1 MRFGL
6 VHRIMTDAL
15 AVLGLLA
22 LVTSGE
28 LHRGITIAIVLGLGL
43 ALATPERWQDHRFM
57 RRVGVLAPLGLLAMQ
72 VGRLGVGAAVLP
84 LAVEFAAGL
93 QVVRLATRRGAA
105 HDQQVVVLALLHLIA
120 GTVLGG
126 GITYGLCFIGFLI
139 VAPGALV
146 LSHLRREVEGN
157 YRQGARDRTGLPV
170 DVPRILRSRRVIGR
184 QFLLFTC
191 LLSVPIFLFTA
202 VLFVMFPRVGLSLL
216 LLNHGRPERMIGFSD
231 KVDLGGV
238 GKLRSDPT
246 IAMRV
251 EPSDLAQDP
260 PLRIAL
266 YLRGTAFDQYDGR
279 SWSRTNAQRGPADMN
294 GSAVRIRRSPDVFQD
309 KRLTIDLEPIDPP
322 VVFMPHDAV
331 ALRLLGRG
339 VSVIGQ
345 STTVLAGPE
354 GEFKYV
360 SAEDRGLRY
369 EVFLAGKN
377 EAPARALSATERAR
391 YLTLPPGLPPR
402 VADLAKSWTESATTT
417 HAKAAAV
424 EARLRTDYRYDLE
437 SPSGAE
443 GNPLDHFLFESKRG
457 HCEFYSTAMA
467 VLLRTQGVP
476 TRNVTGFVGGTF
488 NRFGRY
494 YAVRQGDAHSWV
506 EVFLDGQGWLRFDPD
521 PARQRRAPERDHW
534 CPGVHARLRRSGGAA
549 LEPQRR
555 RLRPQATG
563 LLVPNGP
570 RSIRIVARELEGG
583 RDAGHAPPGMALRAG
598 TLADRGR
605 SLLVPPKSR
614 VKRPAQGVDQARRGE
629 RAADRGAVPEPG
641 IRAGR
646 ARDPAATERA
656 SLGPRAG
663 RRRARAPCRRRD
675 PRAHLDLPG
684 GPLRIAPARRGGA
697 QALQRSGSRAP
708 IAPTYRE
715 RSCMRLRCGARR
727 RARAARPRRSRPRPA
742 PRREDGQSARR
753 AREWAPQARPTRR

>member
-15 AVLGLLA
+15 AALGLLA

-28 LHRGITIAIVLGLGL
+28 LNRWITVAVVLGLVA
-43 ALATPERWQDHRFM
+43 ALAIPERWQDAKLM
-57 RRVGVLAPLGLLAMQ
+57 RHVGVVAPIGLLALQ
-72 VGRLGVGAAVLP
+72 LGRLVLGAPVLQ

-126 GITYGLCFIGFLI
+126 GLTYGLCFLGFLI

-170 DVPRILRSRRVIGR
+170 DVPRILRSRRVIGK

-202 VLFVMFPRVGLSLL
+202 ILFVMFPRVGLSLL

-251 EPSDLAQDP
+251 EPSTLAENP

-279 SWSRTNAQRGPADMN
+279 TWSRSVTQRAPADMQ
-294 GSAVRIRRSPDVFQD
+294 GSAVRIRRSPDPARDQ
-309 KRLTIDLEPIDPP
+309 KLTIDLEPIDPP
-322 VVFMPHDAV
+322 VIFLPNDAV
-331 ALRLLGRG
+331 AMRLVSRG
-339 VSVIGQ
+339 MTVVGPT
-345 STTVLAGPE
+345 TTVLAGPE

-360 SAEDRGLRY
+360 SLEDRGLRY

-377 EAPARALSATERAR
+377 EAPPRPLSGAERAR
-391 YLTLPPGLPPR
+391 YLTLPPDLPPR
-402 VADLAKSWTESATTT
+402 VLELAKTWVGN
-417 HAKAAAV
+417 AKTPYAQAAAI
-424 EARLRTDYRYDLE
+424 EARLRSDYRYDLD

-443 GNPLDHFLFESKRG
+443 KNPLDHFLFESKRG

-467 VLLRTQGVP
+467 VLLRTQGIP

-494 YAVRQGDAHSWV
+494 YAVRQGDAHSWI
-506 EVFLDGQGWLRFDPD
+506 EVFIDGQGWMRFDPTPPSD
-521 PARQRRAPERDHW
+521 AAPQSEITGVLAFMRDFVEAAAQRWNRHIVGYDLKQQVSLFRSVKDRYTSLRGTSKLADSLASPRRMWLFGLGVALIAAGIYWFRRTRQTSDEKKEAP
-534 CPGVHARLRRSGGAA
+534 
-549 LEPQRR
+549 
-555 RLRPQATG
+555 RPDELDVA
-563 LLVPNGP
+563 
-570 RSIRIVARELEGG
+570 RIVALYRSLESALVVLGVPRPPSVPPWAHAIGLEALGHPAAAEVRALTQLYLEARFGDRELAEDERKAFAERVRALKLLRNVEG
-583 RDAGHAPPGMALRAG
+583 
-598 TLADRGR
+598 
-605 SLLVPPKSR
+605 
-614 VKRPAQGVDQARRGE
+614 E
-629 RAADRGAVPEPG
+629 AA
-641 IRAGR
+641 
-646 ARDPAATERA
+646 
-656 SLGPRAG
+656 
-663 RRRARAPCRRRD
+663 
-675 PRAHLDLPG
+675 
-684 GPLRIAPARRGGA
+684 
-697 QALQRSGSRAP
+697 
-708 IAPTYRE
+708 
-715 RSCMRLRCGARR
+715 
-727 RARAARPRRSRPRPA
+727 
-742 PRREDGQSARR
+742 
-753 AREWAPQARPTRR
+753 